1 MALAQLG
8 KYPIEAELG
17 RGAMG
22 VVYRSTH
29 PRLEIPVAIKVLAE
43 QYSSDANFRQRF
55 HREAATVAS
64 LNHPGI
70 VRVYDF
76 DEDGPVLFIVMEWV
90 EGRSMRSW
98 LDEYGRF
105 SVDVSVDLLQQL
117 LSAVGVAHDL
127 GVIHRDIKPD
137 NILISNRGKTK
148 ILDFGI
154 SKLVD
159 DKQRLTATGS
169 MVGTPAYMA
178 PEQVK
183 GEAVDARADIYSL
196 GMILYR
202 FCIRRCSTGRGPRQ
216 RFRRRSWRSSGA
228 RPRRIAR
235 PDSRAARSS
244 PAHSTTCLS
253 PPLRSRRSRRCRTR
267 SRCSSRSCT
276 GWPSPRTRAARSLQA
291 CACTPT
297 ARKGADGRAPT
308 RT

>member
-1 MALAQLG
+1 
-8 KYPIEAELG
+8 
-17 RGAMG
+17 MG

-43 QYSSDANFRQRF
+43 QYSSDPNFRQRF
-55 HREAATVAS
+55 HREAATVAA

-105 SVDVSVDLLQQL
+105 SVDVSVDLVQQL

-127 GVIHRDIKPD
+127 GVVHRDIKPD

-183 GEAVDARADIYSL
+183 GGHMRPWSYHFVTPAAPLQPKSDAKGYYTVTALGPDLMENAQNAVRDTIGWLTREKGLSREDAYILCSL
-196 GMILYR
+196 AGDL
-202 FCIRRCSTGRGPRQ
+202 
-216 RFRRRSWRSSGA
+216 
-228 RPRRIAR
+228 RISQIVDQPNWGVSFYLAM
-235 PDSRAARSS
+235 SVFN
-244 PAHSTTCLS
+244 
-253 PPLRSRRSRRCRTR
+253 
-267 SRCSSRSCT
+267 
-276 GWPSPRTRAARSLQA
+276 
-291 CACTPT
+291 
-297 ARKGADGRAPT
+297 
-308 RT
+308 